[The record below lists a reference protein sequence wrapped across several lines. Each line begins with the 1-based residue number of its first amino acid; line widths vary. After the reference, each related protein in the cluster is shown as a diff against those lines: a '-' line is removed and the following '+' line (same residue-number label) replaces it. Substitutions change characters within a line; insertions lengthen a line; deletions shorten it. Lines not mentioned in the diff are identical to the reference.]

1 MIVRNRIVSL
11 VTCWLAACACAPAA
25 RADCTKD
32 LLTQFNT
39 ALTNRSVADAKTAEA
54 RIAVDPNC
62 GERIGEVKRQRAALQ
77 MIVVKQLRDKNAPA
91 SDYEAMLLEA
101 SEVLWRGA
109 SYLGDIRY
117 SQRRFG
123 EAQIAY
129 ERALEIIKNDGLTPT
144 APDKKSIEAIFDS
157 ASEAK
162 MLAANDEGGPS
173 AAFVPAA
180 TDGRDGTVGGMMSPD
195 IRGFKPTAIPIPV
208 QFETATA
215 KFSPKGQLAAD
226 ELLKALLQ
234 QNPADL
240 TLIGH
245 TDERGEADYNMR
257 LSDQRVKALAA
268 FLKQN
273 GVTAKIVTVAK
284 GKSEPLQL
292 SDASERTREDIWALN
307 RRVVWKRN

>member
-1 MIVRNRIVSL
+1 M
-11 VTCWLAACACAPAA
+11 
-25 RADCTKD
+25 
-32 LLTQFNT
+32 
-39 ALTNRSVADAKTAEA
+39 SV
-54 RIAVDPNC
+54 VN
-62 GERIGEVKRQRAALQ
+62 
-77 MIVVKQLRDKNAPA
+77 QLRDKKAPA

-101 SEVLWRGA
+101 SEVSWRGA
-109 SYLGDIRY
+109 SLLGDIRY

-123 EAQIAY
+123 QAQIAY
-129 ERALEIIKNDGLTPT
+129 ERALEIIKNVGLTPT
-144 APDKKSIEAIFDS
+144 PPDRKSIEAIFDS

-162 MLAANDEGGPS
+162 MLSANDEGG
-173 AAFVPAA
+173 AGAIFVPAA
-180 TDGRDGTVGGMMSPD
+180 TDHRDGTVGGMMSED
-195 IRGFKPTAIPIPV
+195 IRGFKPTDIPVPV

-226 ELLKALLQ
+226 ELLKALIE
-234 QNPADL
+234 QNPAQL

-245 TDERGEADYNMR
+245 TDDRGEADYNMR

-292 SDASERTREDIWALN
+292 SDASERTREDIWALS